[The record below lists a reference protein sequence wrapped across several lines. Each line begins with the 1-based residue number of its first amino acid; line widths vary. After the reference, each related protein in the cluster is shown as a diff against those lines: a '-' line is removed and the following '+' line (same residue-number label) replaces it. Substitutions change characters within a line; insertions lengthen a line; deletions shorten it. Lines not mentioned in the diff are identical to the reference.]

1 MVLTPKKHGRTQDDS
16 DSSSDD
22 ETPTHKMKLDS
33 SIGREI
39 LEEATLLDR
48 SQHDPERV
56 AIVERILE
64 RPWPIHVHLDLT
76 PTDTDYDIRRGRE
89 MLLCEVRKLDRWI
102 QRLDQARKLAELRP
116 RLEKAKQM
124 LAEVTEIKLAQE
136 KLIQDIQAQMHEL
149 ERA

>member
-1 MVLTPKKHGRTQDDS
+1 MVLTPKKQGRKRDES

-22 ETPTHKMKLDS
+22 ETPLLKMKLDYAV
-33 SIGREI
+33 GREV
-39 LEEATLLDR
+39 EEATLLDR

-56 AIVERILE
+56 AIAESILT

-76 PTDTDYDIRRGRE
+76 PTDTEHDIRRGRDT
-89 MLLCEVRKLDRWI
+89 LLREFRKVDLWL

-116 RLEKAKQM
+116 RLQKAKQM
-124 LAEVTEIKLAQE
+124 LAEVTEMKLAQE
-136 KLIQDIQAQMHEL
+136 KLIQDIQSQMHEL